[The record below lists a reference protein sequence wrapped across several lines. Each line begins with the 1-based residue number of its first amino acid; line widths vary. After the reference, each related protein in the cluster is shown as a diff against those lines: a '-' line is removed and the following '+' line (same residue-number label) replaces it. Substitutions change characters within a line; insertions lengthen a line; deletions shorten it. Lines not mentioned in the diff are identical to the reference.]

1 MGWSLAGRSARACG
15 RRIRVL
21 VDQIRRSVSSV
32 GRVFN
37 PARHNSKL
45 LDSTQ
50 PMDRLNPRL
59 TLSVDR
65 RTVMRSIWCVSLR
78 RICNSFTA
86 TRRTTLGDRAF
97 SVTAA
102 RAWNALPSSV
112 RSAPSLLQFPSDR
125 KTALHV
131 SVIVLFTIVF
141 GCVTDC
147 NCNL

>member
-1 MGWSLAGRSARACG
+1 MGWTLAGRSARACG

-37 PARHNSKL
+37 PARHNYKL

-50 PMDRLNPRL
+50 PNDRLNPRL

-86 TRRTTLGDRAF
+86 TRRTTLCDRAF

-102 RAWNALPSSV
+102 RAWNAFPLSV
-112 RSAPSLLQFPSDR
+112 RSAPSLLQFRRRDL
-125 KTALHV
+125 KTALSQSSYSSPWCPAV
-131 SVIVLFTIVF
+131 
-141 GCVTDC
+141 
-147 NCNL
+147 

>member
-1 MGWSLAGRSARACG
+1 MGWTLAGRSARACV

-37 PARHNSKL
+37 PARHNYKF

-50 PMDRLNPRL
+50 PMNRLNPRL

-86 TRRTTLGDRAF
+86 TRRTTLGDRALILGDCCSSVECF
-97 SVTAA
+97 SVVCSFCAIAA
-102 RAWNALPSSV
+102 AVPPPRP
-112 RSAPSLLQFPSDR
+112 QDG
-125 KTALHV
+125 TV
-131 SVIVLFTIVF
+131 SVIVLFTIVSS
-141 GCVTDC
+141 CVTDC
-147 NCNL
+147 SF